1 MANHKGSGSDKIAL
15 PGNESALTNETAN
28 TMNSYFINI
37 TKLLNLNPHTTSDTM
52 DIEQI
57 TSIFNNHVRI
67 KKIRDAS
74 LEISSNNFE
83 FTKVTEESLKNEVL
97 KLNTKTPSKKG
108 LYSSNNFE
116 TVCWNLSSFSLS
128 KAINVAITE
137 FEFPAK
143 LKKSKVIILYIKRD
157 PLREELPSR

>member
-15 PGNESALTNETAN
+15 PGNESALTNEIAN
-28 TMNSYFINI
+28 TMNNYFIKI
-37 TKLLNLNPHTTSDTM
+37 TKHLNLNPHTTSNTI

-57 TSIFNNHVRI
+57 TSVFNNHVRI
-67 KKIRDAS
+67 KKILHAS
-74 LEISSNNFE
+74 PEISSNNFE

-116 TVCWNLSSFSLS
+116 TVC
-128 KAINVAITE
+128 
-137 FEFPAK
+137 
-143 LKKSKVIILYIKRD
+143 
-157 PLREELPSR
+157 